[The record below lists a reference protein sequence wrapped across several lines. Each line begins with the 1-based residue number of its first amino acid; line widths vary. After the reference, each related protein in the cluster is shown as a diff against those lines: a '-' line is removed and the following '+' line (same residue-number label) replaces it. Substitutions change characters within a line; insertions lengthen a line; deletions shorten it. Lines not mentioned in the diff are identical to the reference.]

1 MKYRVKAKCVVDD
14 VYEIEAESADEALD
28 EALDLA
34 HDDFAYYLSLELV
47 DEDGCP
53 IED

>member
-1 MKYRVKAKCVVDD
+1 MIYRVKAKCVVDD

-28 EALDLA
+28 EAIMWSQGN
-34 HDDFAYYLSLELV
+34 FASDLSLELV